1 MQDSGFEVL
10 GRITKHSHFIVSL
23 IKGNSFEDHSN
34 MAYRNRKSL
43 KLTYID
49 NTDVGKIR
57 LIFIAK
63 FLTRLKMFKRL
74 KSLLVLNIQNFEMRH
89 SWTGDV
95 YVGYRKYGNCVTT
108 RADRFE
114 RTVLIY
120 SC

>member
-74 KSLLVLNIQNFEMRH
+74 KSLLVLNILNLIKSFATNAYDQIQ
-89 SWTGDV
+89 
-95 YVGYRKYGNCVTT
+95 YI
-108 RADRFE
+108 
-114 RTVLIY
+114 VLLPEGFT
-120 SC
+120 SQ